1 MLDIFYKLQELS
13 SVIMSRPLARYI
25 WIDGELIPWSEAKV
39 HVLTHALHYGT
50 GVFEGIRAYPSGKDG
65 LMVFRL
71 QDHIERMIRSG
82 RVYHL
87 NVKYSVKELCN
98 IVTEVVRK
106 NEIRESSY
114 IRPLVFVGDGGFGL
128 NYRNHSIRLAI
139 AAFPL
144 KAYFEKD
151 GVRVCISSWR
161 RISEDSLPPSV
172 KATGNYLN
180 SAVAKMEAQNNGY
193 DEAILLDKNGYVSE
207 GTGENI
213 FLVKE
218 GTLITPSPSSSIL
231 EGVTRDTVITLAR
244 DSGIEV
250 REVSVSRLDL
260 CNCDEAFLTGTA
272 AEVTPILGVDNI
284 QIGEGT
290 IGKVTS
296 TLKKSFMNA
305 VNGHDKRYRKW
316 LTSVY

>member
-1 MLDIFYKLQELS
+1 
-13 SVIMSRPLARYI
+13 MSKPLARYI
-25 WIDGELIPWSEAKV
+25 WMDGEMVPWKEAKV

-50 GVFEGIRAYPSGKDG
+50 GVFEGIRVYPSSNGG
-65 LMVFRL
+65 LIIFRL

-98 IVTEVVRK
+98 IVIEVVRK
-106 NEIRESSY
+106 NEIRESAY

-128 NYRNHSIRLAI
+128 NYRNHPIRIAI

-144 KAYFEKD
+144 QAYFDKA
-151 GVRVCISSWR
+151 GVKVCTSSWR
-161 RISEDSLPPSV
+161 RISENSLPPSV

-193 DEAILLDKNGYVSE
+193 DEAIMLDINGYVSE

-213 FLVKE
+213 FLVKK
-218 GTLITPSPSSSIL
+218 GNLITPSPSSSIL
-231 EGVTRDTVITLAR
+231 EGITRDTIITLAG

-250 REVSVSRLDL
+250 RETSVSRLDL
-260 CNCDEAFLTGTA
+260 YNCDEAFLTGTA

-284 QIGEGT
+284 QIGEGVV
-290 IGKVTS
+290 GRVTS
-296 TLKKSFMNA
+296 TLKKLFMNV
-305 VNGHDKRYRKW
+305 VNGQDERYDKW

>member
-1 MLDIFYKLQELS
+1 
-13 SVIMSRPLARYI
+13 MSRPLARYI
-25 WIDGELIPWSEAKV
+25 WMDGELIPWKEAKV

-50 GVFEGIRAYPSGKDG
+50 GVFEGIRAYPSGNKG
-65 LMVFRL
+65 LMIFRL
-71 QDHIERMIRSG
+71 QDHMERMIRSG

-98 IVTEVVRK
+98 IVTEVLRK
-106 NEIRESSY
+106 NEIHESAY
-114 IRPLVFVGDGGFGL
+114 IRPLIFVGDGGFGL
-128 NYRNHSIRLAI
+128 NYKNHPIRLAI

-144 KAYFEKD
+144 QAYFEKD

-161 RISEDSLPPSV
+161 RISENSLPPSV

-193 DEAILLDKNGYVSE
+193 DEAILLHRNGYVSE

-213 FLVKE
+213 FLVKN
-218 GTLITPSPSSSIL
+218 GNLITPSISSSIL

-244 DSGIEV
+244 DNGIDVKES
-250 REVSVSRLDL
+250 SVSRLDL
-260 CNCDEAFLTGTA
+260 YNCDEAFLTGTA

-284 QIGEGT
+284 QIGKGSV
-290 IGKVTS
+290 GKVTS
-296 TLKKSFMNA
+296 SLKKSFMNA
-305 VNGHDKRYRKW
+305 VNGEEKRYRNW

>member
-1 MLDIFYKLQELS
+1 
-13 SVIMSRPLARYI
+13 MSKPLARYI
-25 WIDGELIPWSEAKV
+25 WMDGEMVPWNEAKV

-50 GVFEGIRAYPSGKDG
+50 GVFEGIRAYPSSNGG
-65 LMVFRL
+65 LIIFRL

-87 NVKYSVKELCN
+87 NVKYSIKELCN
-98 IVTEVVRK
+98 IVIEVVRK
-106 NEIRESSY
+106 NEIRESAY

-128 NYRNHSIRLAI
+128 NYRNHPIRLVI

-144 KAYFEKD
+144 QAYFDKA
-151 GVRVCISSWR
+151 GVKVCTSSWR
-161 RISEDSLPPSV
+161 RISENSLPPSV

-193 DEAILLDKNGYVSE
+193 DEAIMLDINGYVSE

-213 FLVKE
+213 FLVKK
-218 GTLITPSPSSSIL
+218 GNLITPSPSSSIL
-231 EGVTRDTVITLAR
+231 EGITRDTIITLAG

-250 REVSVSRLDL
+250 RETSVSRLDL
-260 CNCDEAFLTGTA
+260 YNCDEAFLTGTA

-284 QIGEGT
+284 QIGDGVV
-290 IGKVTS
+290 GKVTS
-296 TLKKSFMNA
+296 TLKKLFMNV
-305 VNGHDKRYRKW
+305 VNGQDKRYDKW